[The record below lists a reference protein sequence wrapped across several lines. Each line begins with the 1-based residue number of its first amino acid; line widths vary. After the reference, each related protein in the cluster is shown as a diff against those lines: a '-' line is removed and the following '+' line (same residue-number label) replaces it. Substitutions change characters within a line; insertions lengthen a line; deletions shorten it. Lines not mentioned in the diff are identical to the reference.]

1 MMNLYTKIAGNDAP
15 LVLPHGGMG
24 SVNHWYR
31 SFDVLAQHYTVHA
44 AGEAVNRLMLDF
56 LQ

>member
-31 SFDVLAQHYTVHA
+31 SFAVLAQRYTAPA
-44 AGEAVNRLMLDF
+44 AGATVNRLMLDF